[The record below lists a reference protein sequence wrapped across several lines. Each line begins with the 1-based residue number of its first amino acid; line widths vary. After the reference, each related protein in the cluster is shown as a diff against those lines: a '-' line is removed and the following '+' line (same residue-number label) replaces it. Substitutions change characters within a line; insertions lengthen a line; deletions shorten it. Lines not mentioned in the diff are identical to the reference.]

1 MNFKKTILLL
11 LIAATTAA
19 FSTKLIKGY
28 KVGDTIEDFKLKNID
43 NEMVSLSDYTD
54 AKGFVIIFTCNKCP
68 IQ

>member
-43 NEMVSLSDYTD
+43 NKMVSLSDLY
-54 AKGFVIIFTCNKCP
+54 
-68 IQ
+68 